1 MGLWDWMKRKEPEE
15 SIKEEK
21 PLDLPEMD
29 RDAVLDE
36 TLSAFE
42 DDDEQI
48 VETVV
53 EVRPEYDSGIVETEA
68 LLDDSMDSN
77 YELNVVEVSDVS
89 TIGDDLED
97 AEIIGDL
104 PEEVEI

>member
-1 MGLWDWMKRKEPEE
+1 MKRKEPEE
-15 SIKEEK
+15 PIKEEK

-42 DDDEQI
+42 DDDEQ
-48 VETVV
+48 
-53 EVRPEYDSGIVETEA
+53 IVETEA

-104 PEEVEI
+104 PEEVEIWK

>member
-1 MGLWDWMKRKEPEE
+1 MGLWDWMKRKEPKEPIE
-15 SIKEEK
+15 EEK

>member
-1 MGLWDWMKRKEPEE
+1 MGLWDWMKRKEPEKP
-15 SIKEEK
+15 IKEEK